1 MDVRHTSTLVP
12 AFLFYFLT
20 LIHIMPVT
28 KSHRIEHDHADEQ
41 P

>member
-1 MDVRHTSTLVP
+1 MSAPPPPLVT

-28 KSHRIEHDHADEQ
+28 DAHSIEHDHANATH
-41 P
+41 